1 MALAAMGTYGLV
13 SYIVEQSTHEIGI
26 RLALGASGRSIV
38 RGFLARGLRLGVVGA
53 ALGMVAALGVSRLLA
68 SVLFGV
74 STTDVVTFARALVIV
89 LGGVVVATIIPA
101 WRASRTD
108 ALSALRHQ

>member
-1 MALAAMGTYGLV
+1 
-13 SYIVEQSTHEIGI
+13 
-26 RLALGASGRSIV
+26 
-38 RGFLARGLRLGVVGA
+38 
-53 ALGMVAALGVSRLLA
+53 
-68 SVLFGV
+68 
-74 STTDVVTFARALVIV
+74 VIV